1 MAITLNGN
9 GTVTGISAGGLP
21 AGSMA
26 MPAGSVIQTV
36 YSPMADETRTSNGNN
51 WVDYLAA
58 TITPT
63 SSSNK
68 ILVIHLVTYGGDSNS
83 YAAGRCYRSG
93 SGTTDEYLNTGTNS
107 SFTESRFTDASFPLY
122 MNHNANDN
130 YKMWQ
135 SQWIHLDTP
144 SSTAAVTYTFAIK
157 EDAGGHTAYINRSPG
172 DSGNG
177 YSARPTTTTTLMEI
191 KV

>member
-36 YSPMADETRTSNGNN
+36 YSPMGDETRTTNGNN

-68 ILVIHLVTYGGDSNS
+68 ILILHLVTYGGVSNS

-93 SGTTDEYLNTGTNS
+93 SGTTDEYLDTGTNS
-107 SFTESRFTDASFPLY
+107 SFTESRFTDSSFPLY
-122 MNHNANDN
+122 MNNANDV

-135 SQWIHLDTP
+135 AQWIHLDAP

-157 EDAGGHTAYINRSPG
+157 EDAGSRTGYINRSPSNPG
-172 DSGNG
+172 DG
-177 YSARPTTTTTLMEI
+177 YSPRPTTTTTLMEI

>member
-9 GTVTGISAGGLP
+9 GTVTGISTGGLP
-21 AGSMA
+21 AGSRV
-26 MPAGSVIQTV
+26 MPSGSVIQTV
-36 YSPMADETRTSNGNN
+36 YSTMGDETKVTNGNN

-68 ILVIHLVTYGGDSNS
+68 ILVLHLVTYGGGSNS

-93 SGTTDEYLNTGTNS
+93 SGTTDTYLNTGTNS
-107 SFTESRFTDASFPLY
+107 SFTESRYTDASFPLY
-122 MNHNANDN
+122 MNNANDV

-135 SQWIHLDTP
+135 AQWIHLDTP

-157 EDAGGHTAYINRSPG
+157 QDASNIAGYINRSPNNSG
-172 DSGNG
+172 DG

-191 KV
+191 KA

>member
-36 YSPMADETRTSNGNN
+36 YSPMGDETRTTNGDN

-68 ILVIHLVTYGGDSNS
+68 ILILHLVTYGGALNS

-107 SFTESRFTDASFPLY
+107 SFTETRYTDSSFPLY
-122 MNHNANDN
+122 MNNNNDHN
-130 YKMWQ
+130 KMWQ
-135 SQWIHLDTP
+135 TQWIHLDTP
-144 SSTAAVTYTFAIK
+144 SSTAAVTYTFALK
-157 EDAGGHTAYINRSPG
+157 QDANSRAGYINRSNSNPG
-172 DSGNG
+172 DGHC
-177 YSARPTTTTTLMEI
+177 ARPTTTTTLMEI
-191 KV
+191 KA